1 MSVKNRN
8 SIVTDGLVF
17 YVDAGNEDSYPGT
30 GSTVSDL
37 VGSASGTFAQQAT
50 YSSADGGS
58 FVFDGTDDHIS
69 FGNIGSFTSATFSCW
84 VKRNGSQTSYTGLM
98 ISRPDATG
106 IGIMQSGKI
115 WYFWNGANYQHNSNL
130 SISDGS
136 WEMVTVTLDS
146 SSGTVQFYK
155 NTTSGTSDS
164 YNGSSSSLED
174 AKIGIDE
181 HAGDRALNGNIACFS
196 IYNRAL
202 SSAEVAQN
210 YNALKNRFI

>member
-1 MSVKNRN
+1 MSYSYGK

-17 YVDAGNEDSYPGT
+17 YVDAANSNSYPGT
-30 GSTVSDL
+30 GSAVSDL

-58 FVFDGTDDHIS
+58 FVFDGTDDHIG
-69 FGNIGSFTSATFSCW
+69 FGDIGSFTSATFSCW
-84 VKRNGSQTSYTGLM
+84 VKRNGSQTSYTGLI
-98 ISRPDATG
+98 ISRPDTTG
-106 IGIMQSGKI
+106 IGIMSSGGI
-115 WYFWNGANYQHNSNL
+115 WYMWNGQNYTHNSAL

-146 SSGTVQFYK
+146 SSGTVQFYR

-164 YNGSSSSLED
+164 YNGSSSSLGD

-181 HAGDRALNGNIACFS
+181 FNGSRALNGNIACLS

-202 SSAEVAQN
+202 TSDEVTQN
-210 YNALKNRFI
+210 YNALKNRFV